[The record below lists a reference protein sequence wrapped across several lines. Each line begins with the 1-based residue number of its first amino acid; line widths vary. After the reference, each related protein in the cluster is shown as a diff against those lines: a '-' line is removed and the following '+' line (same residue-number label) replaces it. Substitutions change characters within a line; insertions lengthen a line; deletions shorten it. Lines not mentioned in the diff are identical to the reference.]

1 MNEKRLNDELTV
13 VGLVLILMFISYYLI
28 TISIEANKVYKEFK
42 YAKVLAI
49 KLNNRLE
56 TAEKQIV
63 KLEKKNEELSHME
76 EIVKDIATSWNSGRE
91 D

>member
-63 KLEKKNEELSHME
+63 QLEKENEELSHME
-76 EIVKDIATSWNSGRE
+76 EIVKDIATSWNSGRK